1 MGACLRKPPSAPVV
15 IEPEDAPATA
25 LAADDLSKPPNAL
38 HVRIIRCRDL
48 PAVDTNLL
56 TKNSSDP
63 YVLLE
68 CCGERAR
75 TTTKKKQLNPDYGEA
90 FLLSRD
96 EDEPLSLIVMDADV
110 LSSDDLMCSCTI
122 QIRGREP
129 TKAWYDLTHNGEPKG
144 RIQVVTHLVY
154 DGNEFSERARL
165 PPIDESGR
173 RANELCVVLRRAKDL
188 RVADHSLIGQGSS
201 DPFVIVRCDGAS
213 AQSRVVSKNLNPV
226 FDELLS
232 LRVEDGTAP
241 ISIEVRDKDMVGSDL
256 LGRVE
261 LGAVG
266 SLDASTDTWYQLD
279 QQGAIRLS
287 LRWRFSDQ
295 REPCW
300 IEREETRDRSV
311 KLNELAVFL
320 RGATG
325 SSIGDPLKNNGVFA
339 VLKCDGASGRTSG
352 KTWDEEGRWNEEVRL
367 HVEDDHAELL
377 VEVRDKGV
385 LGSSL
390 LGSLVLEHSVEA
402 RVEIKLRAPRAFSPQ
417 LRLLDGV
424 SLVDFH
430 TGGGHHLRRAR
441 FAERGSEGA
450 ALRELAPQSRTSI

>member
-1 MGACLRKPPSAPVV
+1 MGACLRKPSAEPVV

-25 LAADDLSKPPNAL
+25 LAEDDLTKPPNAL
-38 HVRIIRCRDL
+38 HVRIIRARNL

-56 TKNSSDP
+56 SKNSSDP

-75 TTTKKKQLNPDYGEA
+75 TTTKKRELNPDYGEA

-96 EDEPLSLIVMDADV
+96 EDEPLSLVVMDADV
-110 LSSDDLMCSCTI
+110 LSADDVMCSCMI
-122 QIRGREP
+122 QIQGREP
-129 TKAWYDLTHNGEPKG
+129 TKAWYDLTHNGEQKG

-154 DGNEFSERARL
+154 DAVEFSERARL
-165 PPIDESGR
+165 PPAGDGSR
-173 RANELCVVLRRAKDL
+173 RANELCVVLRRAKNL

-201 DPFVIVRCDGAS
+201 DPFVIVTCDGAS
-213 AQSRVVSKNLNPV
+213 VQSRVVSKNLNPV

-232 LRVEDGTAP
+232 LRVEDATAP

-256 LGRVE
+256 LGKVE

-266 SLDASTDTWYQLD
+266 SLDASTDTWYSLD

-287 LRWRFSDQ
+287 LRWRFSDE

-300 IEREETRDRSV
+300 IDREEKRDRSV

-320 RGATG
+320 RGASG
-325 SSIGDPLKNNGVFA
+325 PKIGDPRSNKGVFA

-352 KTWDEEGRWNEEVRL
+352 KTWDNEGRWNEEVCL
-367 HVEDDHAELL
+367 HVEDDHSELL

-390 LGSLVLEHSVEA
+390 LGSLVLEHSVEVG
-402 RVEIKLRAPRAFSPQ
+402 VEIKCRAPHTSARW
-417 LRLLDGV
+417 RL
-424 SLVDFH
+424 
-430 TGGGHHLRRAR
+430 TR
-441 FAERGSEGA
+441 
-450 ALRELAPQSRTSI
+450 

>member
-1 MGACLRKPPSAPVV
+1 M
-15 IEPEDAPATA
+15 T
-25 LAADDLSKPPNAL
+25 
-38 HVRIIRCRDL
+38 
-48 PAVDTNLL
+48 
-56 TKNSSDP
+56 
-63 YVLLE
+63 
-68 CCGERAR
+68 
-75 TTTKKKQLNPDYGEA
+75 Q
-90 FLLSRD
+90 
-96 EDEPLSLIVMDADV
+96 
-110 LSSDDLMCSCTI
+110 
-122 QIRGREP
+122 
-129 TKAWYDLTHNGEPKG
+129 
-144 RIQVVTHLVY
+144 LVY
-154 DGNEFSERARL
+154 DAVEFSERARL

-173 RANELCVVLRRAKDL
+173 RANELCVCLRRAKDL

-232 LRVEDGTAP
+232 LRVEDATAP

-287 LRWRFSDQ
+287 LRWRFTEQ

-300 IEREETRDRSV
+300 IEREEKRDRSV

-352 KTWDEEGRWNEEVRL
+352 KTWDTHGRWNEEVRL

-377 VEVRDKGV
+377 IEVRDKGV

-402 RVEIKLRAPRAFSPQ
+402 RVEINQCVWCS
-417 LRLLDGV
+417 V
-424 SLVDFH
+424 
-430 TGGGHHLRRAR
+430 
-441 FAERGSEGA
+441 ER
-450 ALRELAPQSRTSI
+450 